1 MLNQMAAHKVQADHL
16 DRQALIYVR
25 QSTFMQVL
33 KNTGSKIRQ
42 YDLAQRAVELGWP
55 PERIVVIDE
64 DQGTSGTSFAERD
77 GFEQVVAEVGLGRT
91 GAVFCLEASRLARSC
106 SNWYRLIEI
115 CALTRTLVVDED
127 GVYDPGQYN
136 DRLVLGI
143 KGAMSESEL
152 HWLHNRLMGGKLAKA
167 QQGELRLPLPTGL
180 VYDAANQVR
189 FDPDEEVQQAV
200 QLLFDLFKELG
211 TANAVTKH
219 FKDQG
224 LLFPTRQWGG
234 VDHGQLTWKPLGTV
248 RVLDVLHNP
257 AYAGAYAYGRRQSQV
272 QVLPDQNQRLVKQT
286 RRLNNPEKWT
296 FLLLENHP
304 GYITWAQFL
313 RNEQRLDDN
322 RTSRAEDR
330 RGPAREGTALLQG
343 IALCGCCGRRM
354 TIHYLE
360 DGLTPV
366 YKCTQAYHQFGEPTC
381 QTIRGD
387 GIDAAVAQT
396 FLAAMQ
402 PAQLEISLA
411 TLQQLEAQAQQ
422 IDEQWQRRLERA
434 RYEADLSRRRLFA
447 VEPENRLVARNL
459 ERDWNE
465 KLAEVERLEREYLT
479 LPQPPALVVSPEER
493 ERILALAQDLPAI
506 WQAETTTYTERKQ
519 LLRFLIK
526 DVTITRQETTIH
538 LGLRWQTEA
547 LTELDIPRPKRSSDF
562 LRTSATV
569 LERIGTLAPT
579 HTDRQIA
586 AVLNENELTTGIG
599 QPFTGS
605 KVRWVRRKY
614 AIATGCPEAPSA
626 CPTGQRADGRY
637 CTQAAAE
644 LLNVCDSTILRW
656 CEVGR
661 LDSLQAVPNGP
672 RWIKLTSELIAELR
686 KPTRR
691 SLSDHSA
698 K

>member
-1 MLNQMAAHKVQADHL
+1 LL
-16 DRQALIYVR
+16 
-25 QSTFMQVL
+25 
-33 KNTGSKIRQ
+33 
-42 YDLAQRAVELGWP
+42 
-55 PERIVVIDE
+55 
-64 DQGTSGTSFAERD
+64 
-77 GFEQVVAEVGLGRT
+77 
-91 GAVFCLEASRLARSC
+91 
-106 SNWYRLIEI
+106 EI
-115 CALTRTLVVDED
+115 CALTHTLVVDED

-200 QLLFDLFKELG
+200 QLLFDLFEELG
-211 TANAVTKH
+211 TANGVVKH
-219 FKDQG
+219 FKDHG

-234 VDHGQLTWKPLGTV
+234 IDHGQLTWNTLSTG
-248 RVLDVLHNP
+248 RVLAVLHNP
-257 AYAGAYAYGRRQSQV
+257 AYAGAYAFGRRQSQV

-343 IALCGCCGRRM
+343 IALCGRCGRRM
-354 TIHYLE
+354 TIRYLE

-387 GIDAAVAQT
+387 GLDAAVAQT

-411 TLQQLEAQAQQ
+411 TLEQLEAQARQ

-479 LPQPPALVVSPEER
+479 LPQPPALVVNPEER
-493 ERILALAQDLPAI
+493 ERILALAQDLPTI

-569 LERIGTLAPT
+569 LERIRTLAPT

-586 AVLNENELTTGIG
+586 AVLNQNELTTGIG

-672 RWIKLTSELIAELR
+672 RWIKLTPELIAELR

-691 SLSDHSA
+691 YLPRHSA

>member
-25 QSTFMQVL
+25 QSTLMQVL

-42 YDLAQRAVELGWP
+42 YDLTQRALELGWP
-55 PERIVVIDE
+55 PERIGVIDE
-64 DQGTSGTSFAERD
+64 DQGTSGTSFTERD

-91 GAVFCLEASRLARSC
+91 GAVFCLEASRLARSN

-115 CALTRTLVVDED
+115 CALTRTLVVDEE

-167 QQGELRLPLPTGL
+167 QQGQLRLPLPTGL
-180 VYDAANQVR
+180 VYDAADQVS

-200 QLLFDLFKELG
+200 QLLFDLFEQLG
-211 TANAVTKH
+211 AANAVAKH
-219 FKDQG
+219 FKAHG

-234 VDHGQLTWKPLGTV
+234 VDHGQLTWKPLGAV

-257 AYAGAYAYGRRQSQV
+257 AYAGAYAFGRSQSQV

-296 FLLLENHP
+296 FLLLEHHP
-304 GYITWAQFL
+304 GYISWAQFL

-322 RTSRAEDR
+322 RTSRAQDR
-330 RGPAREGTALLQG
+330 RGPTREGTALLQG

-354 TIHYLE
+354 TIRYLE

-387 GIDAAVAQT
+387 GIDAAVTQT

-411 TLQQLEAQAQQ
+411 TLEQLEAQAQQ

-447 VEPENRLVARNL
+447 VDPENRLVARNL

-479 LPQPPALVVSPEER
+479 LPQTTALVLSSEQR
-493 ERILALAQDLPAI
+493 ERILALAQNLPTI
-506 WQAETTTYTERKQ
+506 WQADTTTYTERKQ

-526 DVTITRQETTIH
+526 DVTLTRQDATIQI
-538 LGLRWQTEA
+538 GIRWQTEA
-547 LTELDIPRPKRSSDF
+547 VTELNIPQPKRSRDF
-562 LRTSATV
+562 LRTSPPV
-569 LERIGTLAPT
+569 VERIRALAPT

-586 AVLNENELTTGIG
+586 ALLNQDGLTTGVG

-605 KVRWVRRKY
+605 KVRWIRRKY
-614 AIATGCPEAPSA
+614 TIATGCPEAPSA
-626 CPTGQRADGRY
+626 CPTAQRADGRY
-637 CTQAAAE
+637 STQAAAE

-656 CEVGR
+656 CESGR

-672 RWIKLTSELIAELR
+672 RWIKLTPELIAELR
-686 KPTRR
+686 KPTQP
-691 SLSDHSA
+691 SLSGHSA

>member
-1 MLNQMAAHKVQADHL
+1 
-16 DRQALIYVR
+16 
-25 QSTFMQVL
+25 
-33 KNTGSKIRQ
+33 
-42 YDLAQRAVELGWP
+42 
-55 PERIVVIDE
+55 
-64 DQGTSGTSFAERD
+64 
-77 GFEQVVAEVGLGRT
+77 
-91 GAVFCLEASRLARSC
+91 
-106 SNWYRLIEI
+106 
-115 CALTRTLVVDED
+115 
-127 GVYDPGQYN
+127 
-136 DRLVLGI
+136 
-143 KGAMSESEL
+143 MSESEL

-200 QLLFDLFKELG
+200 QLLFDLFEELG
-211 TANAVTKH
+211 TANAVVKH
-219 FKDQG
+219 FKDHG

-234 VDHGQLTWKPLGTV
+234 IDHGQLTWNTLSTG
-248 RVLDVLHNP
+248 RVLAVLHNP
-257 AYAGAYAYGRRQSQV
+257 AYAGAYAFGRRQSQV

-343 IALCGCCGRRM
+343 IALCGRCGRRM
-354 TIHYLE
+354 TIRYLE

-366 YKCTQAYHQFGEPTC
+366 YRCAQAYHQFGEPTC

-387 GIDAAVAQT
+387 GLDAAVAQT

-411 TLQQLEAQAQQ
+411 TLEQLEAQARQ

-479 LPQPPALVVSPEER
+479 LPQPPALVVNPEER
-493 ERILALAQDLPAI
+493 ERILALAQDLPTI

-569 LERIGTLAPT
+569 LERIRTLAPT

-586 AVLNENELTTGIG
+586 AVLNQNELTTGIG

-672 RWIKLTSELIAELR
+672 RWIKLTPELIAQLR

-691 SLSDHSA
+691 NQSGHSA